1 MIAHYNLRSTSRK
14 ELALAVSEIT
24 NKTLEYKGAPSFD
37 YAVGEYTIS
46 KYGEL
51 SGELTQELLDALA
64 ERGFVDP
71 ESGRAF
77 ILEEL
82 MEEPVEIYIPE
93 LAPHR
98 NYNCDYYYDGPS
110 PNDVPGRLMIEMPLE
125 GFNENSLSNLER
137 MIASKSELIKKAI
150 GTDELPIEKT
160 DTTIKFPWFSAEA
173 TGDEV
178 NAYSHFIGALCK
190 AAKEH
195 SRVTAKEKPV
205 ENEKF
210 AFRVFLIRLGFVGN
224 EYKTARKI
232 LLRNLTG
239 SSAFKNG
246 KSKTEVG
253 VYE

>member
-1 MIAHYNLRSTSRK
+1 MIAHFNIRSTSRK
-14 ELALAVSEIT
+14 ELAVAVSEIM
-24 NKTLEYKGAPSFD
+24 NKPMEYKGAPSFD
-37 YAVGEYTIS
+37 YAVGDFTIG

-51 SGELTQELLDALA
+51 CGELTQALLDTLA

-93 LAPHR
+93 LAPQR
-98 NYNCDYYYDGPS
+98 NHDCDYYYDGPS
-110 PNDVPGRLMIEMPLE
+110 PNDAPERLTIEMPME
-125 GFNENSLSNLER
+125 GFNETSLMNLER

-150 GTDELPIEKT
+150 GSDDLPIEKM
-160 DTTIKFPWFSAEA
+160 DTAIKFPWFSAEA

-178 NAYSHFIGALCK
+178 NAYSHFVSALCK
-190 AAKEH
+190 VAKEH

-210 AFRVFLIRLGFVGN
+210 TFRVFLIRLGFVGN
-224 EYKTARKI
+224 EYKAARKI

-246 KSKTEVG
+246 KPKTEVS
-253 VYE
+253 EDE

>member
-14 ELALAVSEIT
+14 ELALAVSEIV
-24 NKTLEYKGAPSFD
+24 NKPLEYKGAPSFD
-37 YAVGEYTIS
+37 YAAGDFTIG

-51 SGELTQELLDALA
+51 SGELTQELFDALA

-82 MEEPVEIYIPE
+82 MEEPAELYIPE
-93 LAPHR
+93 PA
-98 NYNCDYYYDGPS
+98 GVS
-110 PNDVPGRLMIEMPLE
+110 ERLTIEMPIE

-137 MIASKSELIKKAI
+137 MIASKSGLIKKAI
-150 GTDELPIEKT
+150 GTDEIPIVKT
-160 DTTIKFPWFSAEA
+160 DTTIKFPWFSGEA
-173 TGDEV
+173 AGDEV
-178 NAYSHFIGALCK
+178 NAYSHFVSALCK

-205 ENEKF
+205 DNEKF
-210 AFRVFLIRLGFVGN
+210 AFRVFLIRLGFVGD
-224 EYKTARKI
+224 EYKAARKI

-246 KSKTEVG
+246 KPKTEVSG
-253 VYE
+253 DE

>member
-1 MIAHYNLRSTSRK
+1 MIAHYNLRSTNRK
-14 ELALAVSEIT
+14 ELAIAISEIM
-24 NKTLEYKGAPSFD
+24 NKPLEYKGAPSFE
-37 YAVGEYTIS
+37 YAVGEFTVG
-46 KYGEL
+46 KYGEI
-51 SGELTQELLDALA
+51 SGELTKELLDALA

-93 LAPHR
+93 LAPQR
-98 NYNCDYYYDGPS
+98 NYDCDYYYDGPS
-110 PNDVPGRLMIEMPLE
+110 PNDAPEMLAIEMPLE
-125 GFNENSLSNLER
+125 GFNQNSLSNLER

-178 NAYSHFIGALCK
+178 DAYLHFVSALCRVS
-190 AAKEH
+190 KEH
-195 SRVTAKEKPV
+195 SRVTAKVKPV

-210 AFRVFLIRLGFVGN
+210 AFRVFLIRLGFVGD
-224 EYKTARKI
+224 EYKVARKI
-232 LLRNLTG
+232 LLKNLTG

-246 KSKTEVG
+246 KPKTEVN
-253 VYE
+253 VDE

>member
-14 ELALAVSEIT
+14 ELAIAVSEIMNT
-24 NKTLEYKGAPSFD
+24 PLEYKGAPSFD
-37 YAVGEYTIS
+37 YAVGDFTIG

-51 SGELTQELLDALA
+51 SGELTQELLDTLA

-82 MEEPVEIYIPE
+82 MEEPVELYIPE
-93 LAPHR
+93 LAPQR
-98 NYNCDYYYDGPS
+98 NYDCDYYYDGPS
-110 PNDVPGRLMIEMPLE
+110 PNDAPERLTIEMPME
-125 GFNENSLSNLER
+125 GFNETSLTNLER

-150 GTDELPIEKT
+150 GSDELLIEKT
-160 DTTIKFPWFSAEA
+160 DTTIKFPWFSSEA

-178 NAYSHFIGALCK
+178 NAYSHFVSALCK
-190 AAKEH
+190 VAKEH

-224 EYKTARKI
+224 EYKVARKI
-232 LLRNLTG
+232 LLKNLAG
-239 SSAFKNG
+239 NSAFKNG
-246 KSKTEVG
+246 KPQTEVS
-253 VYE
+253 EDE